1 MNPALSPI
9 AQRRLARIRQLS
21 EIEYPADL
29 PVVAR
34 REDLAQAIAKHQ
46 VIIVCGE
53 TGSGKT
59 TQLPKICLNLGRGVL
74 GVIGH
79 TQPRRVAARSVAAR
93 IAHELKSELGG
104 LVGYKVRFNDKV
116 SPDTCIKLMTDGILL
131 AEVHS
136 DPLLKNYDTLIID
149 EAHER
154 SLNIDF
160 LLGYLRQLLPRRPDL
175 KLIITSAT
183 LDAERFAKHFGG
195 VTIAPLSPSMAD
207 SPSSSMRAA
216 GTRHATPSPTLPRR
230 ERELSSGAHEVSPSP
245 AGGGIREGV
254 ALRASTAPVEG
265 TEKIKR
271 HAALPETLRAHAR
284 ELRTNAT
291 DAENLLWQLLR
302 RNQILDF
309 GFRRQHPLGSYI
321 LDFYCHEAKLAIE
334 LDGGQHAEDVQLK
347 HDEKRSEWLK
357 EQGITVLRF
366 WNNEVL
372 TNTEGVLQ
380 TVFDWLSA
388 HRPTS
393 KSSPSL
399 IPPPVG
405 EGLNPALCNTSPLS
419 HRGRAGVGELSIN
432 EAQSTSPQ
440 PAPILQVTGRTYPV
454 EIRYRPPQ
462 QNEEGDL
469 QDIPQAICGA
479 LDELSIGGLKGDVLV
494 FLPGEREIRDTAE
507 ALRKHQHKGI
517 EILPLFSR
525 LSIAEQDRVF
535 KPAAGYR
542 RVVLATN
549 VAETSLT
556 VPNIGYVIDS
566 GLARINR
573 YSVRQKVEQLRI
585 ENISRAA
592 ANQRAGRCGRVMS
605 GVCIRLYEEAD
616 FLQRPEFTDAE
627 IFRVSLA
634 TVILRLSALGLGEL
648 EAFPFIEP
656 PGSRAIADGYQLL
669 IELGAMAESVPPP
682 QPSPEGRGGLLSP
695 NNGMRTLPLPP
706 GEGWGGGSRVAKS
719 NSRQLTPLGHELAKL
734 PLDPKVARLLLAG
747 RQYHCLNEILI
758 IASAL
763 ALQDPRDRPAERR
776 EAADAAHQRFNDERS
791 DFLAYLKLWVWF
803 QEAVKHKKTN
813 KLWATECRDKFLSP
827 IRLREWHELHQ
838 QLHAQVSEMGMF
850 AAHSLDVSPSNTSSP
865 TLALPRWERG
875 LVKRSAGFSPSPA
888 GGGIRVGEHSVA
900 VKQVVVS
907 AQLATYE
914 QIHKAL
920 LTGLLGNIG
929 CKGVEREPY
938 YLGPRE
944 IKFFI
949 ASNSVLAKKGA
960 KWVVA
965 AEIVETTKLFAR
977 CVARIEPEW
986 LEEVGAHLIKRSYF
1000 DPHWEK
1006 KAAQVA
1012 AWERSTLHGLV
1023 INPKK
1028 RVHYGPMNPAES
1040 REVFIREA
1048 LVNGEFNTQAP
1059 FFTHNQKLIADIEA
1073 LEHKARR
1080 PDVLVDDEL
1089 IFAFYDAR
1097 IPAGIHNGAA
1107 FEHWR
1112 KEAEC
1117 EQPRLL
1123 YLKKDDL
1130 MRHEAAGITTE
1141 QFPPQLLM
1149 NKVSYAL
1156 AYNFAPGKSDDG
1168 VTLTVPQAL
1177 LNQVSAPRCEYL
1189 VPGILAEKIA
1199 QLVKSLPQK
1208 IRRHCVPVPEFAAA
1222 FCTAVQPSDT
1232 PLLPALART
1241 IREQKQLDVPLDAF
1255 RLEQL
1260 PAHLLMN
1267 FRVVDEH
1274 GRQLGMSRNF
1284 AQLRGEWAAKQ
1295 VVGSPTL
1302 THPPGGRELVKRSAG
1317 FSPSP
1322 PGVTSDLAGV
1332 SGQPSRMASSSIR
1345 GIRVGEQPDHE
1356 VKKHTTWDFA
1366 DFNPTRTEQRAGQTI
1381 TVFNALVDEGD
1392 AVSLQSFDT
1401 REEAQAAHRLGLRR
1415 LFMLALKEQVKYLE
1429 KNLPGLQA
1437 MAMQFRPFGSQ
1448 QDMQRQ
1454 ILAVTFDR
1462 CCLNEPWPE
1471 TEKEFAARCKE
1482 AKARLNL
1489 VAQEIARLV
1498 AAVLAEH
1505 HVLQKSLPQFKV
1517 HAQVQQDIR
1526 VQCDWLLGKE
1536 WVGRT
1541 PYERLQH
1548 LPRYLKAINIRLE
1561 KLRANPARDALSMS
1575 QIQPLQQQ
1583 WQRRLS
1589 AQQGENDARLDDFG
1603 WMMQELRVSLFAQEL
1618 KTPVIVSVKRLE
1630 KMLAEMNR

>member
-1 MNPALSPI
+1 MNAALSPL
-9 AQRRLARIRQLS
+9 AQRRLARIQQLS
-21 EIEYPADL
+21 VIEYPADL

-34 REDLAQAIAKHQ
+34 RKELAQAIEKHQ

-59 TQLPKICLNLGRGVL
+59 TQLPKICLSLGRGVL

-116 SPDTCIKLMTDGILL
+116 SPDTCVKLMTDGILL
-131 AEVHS
+131 AEIHH
-136 DPLLKNYDTLIID
+136 DPLLRNYDTIIID

-160 LLGYLRQLLPRRPDL
+160 LLGYLKQMLPRRPDL

-183 LDAERFAKHFGG
+183 LDAERFSRHF
-195 VTIAPLSPSMAD
+195 
-207 SPSSSMRAA
+207 
-216 GTRHATPSPTLPRR
+216 
-230 ERELSSGAHEVSPSP
+230 SGA
-245 AGGGIREGV
+245 
-254 ALRASTAPVEG
+254 PV
-265 TEKIKR
+265 
-271 HAALPETLRAHAR
+271 
-284 ELRTNAT
+284 
-291 DAENLLWQLLR
+291 
-302 RNQILDF
+302 
-309 GFRRQHPLGSYI
+309 
-321 LDFYCHEAKLAIE
+321 
-334 LDGGQHAEDVQLK
+334 
-347 HDEKRSEWLK
+347 
-357 EQGITVLRF
+357 
-366 WNNEVL
+366 
-372 TNTEGVLQ
+372 
-380 TVFDWLSA
+380 
-388 HRPTS
+388 
-393 KSSPSL
+393 
-399 IPPPVG
+399 
-405 EGLNPALCNTSPLS
+405 
-419 HRGRAGVGELSIN
+419 
-432 EAQSTSPQ
+432 
-440 PAPILQVTGRTYPV
+440 LQVTGRTYPV
-454 EIRYRPPQ
+454 EVRYRPPQ
-462 QNEEGDL
+462 QDEEGDM
-469 QDIPQAICGA
+469 QDVPQAICSA

-507 ALRKHQHKGI
+507 ALRKHQHKGL

-535 KPAAGYR
+535 KPASGLR

-585 ENISRAA
+585 ENIARAA

-616 FLQRPEFTDAE
+616 FLQRTEFADAE

-634 TVILRLSALGLGEL
+634 TVILRMSALGLGEV
-648 EAFPFIEP
+648 EEFPFIEP
-656 PGSRAIADGYQLL
+656 PGSRAITDGYQLL
-669 IELGAMAESVPPP
+669 QELNAIDDM
-682 QPSPEGRGGLLSP
+682 
-695 NNGMRTLPLPP
+695 
-706 GEGWGGGSRVAKS
+706 
-719 NSRQLTPLGHELAKL
+719 RQLTPLGHELAKL

-747 RQYHCLNEILI
+747 RQFQCLNEILI

-791 DFLAYLKLWVWF
+791 DFLAYIKLWAWF
-803 QEAVKHKKTN
+803 QDAVKHKKTN
-813 KLWATECRDKFLSP
+813 KLWATECREKFLSP
-827 IRLREWHELHQ
+827 LRLREWHELHQ
-838 QLHAQVSEMGMF
+838 QLHAQVSEMGMRF
-850 AAHSLDVSPSNTSSP
+850 N
-865 TLALPRWERG
+865 EQ
-875 LVKRSAGFSPSPA
+875 PA
-888 GGGIRVGEHSVA
+888 I
-900 VKQVVVS
+900 
-907 AQLATYE
+907 YE

-929 CKGVEREPY
+929 CKGVDREPY
-938 YLGPRE
+938 YLGARE

-1000 DPHWEK
+1000 DAHWEK

-1012 AWERSTLHGLV
+1012 AWERSTLHGLI

-1028 RVHYGPMNPAES
+1028 RVHYGPMNVAES
-1040 REVFIREA
+1040 REIFLREA
-1048 LVNGEFNTQAP
+1048 LVTGEFNTQAP
-1059 FFTHNQKLIADIEA
+1059 FFLHNQKLIADIEA

-1089 IFAFYDAR
+1089 IFAFYDER

-1112 KEAEC
+1112 KEAER
-1117 EQPRLL
+1117 EQPKLL

-1149 NKVSYAL
+1149 NNVSYAL
-1156 AYNFAPGKSDDG
+1156 AYNFAPGKNDDG

-1177 LNQVSAPRCEYL
+1177 LNQVSAARCEYL

-1208 IRRHCVPVPEFAAA
+1208 IRRNCVPVPEFAAE
-1222 FCTAVQPSDT
+1222 FCAAVKPSDT
-1232 PLLPALART
+1232 PLLQALARY

-1267 FRVVDEH
+1267 FRVMDEH

-1284 AQLRGEWAAKQ
+1284 AVLRGEWAISLTPTPLPEGEGLKARRNSNSL
-1295 VVGSPTL
+1295 SP
-1302 THPPGGRELVKRSAG
+1302 GER
-1317 FSPSP
+1317 
-1322 PGVTSDLAGV
+1322 AGV
-1332 SGQPSRMASSSIR
+1332 KEGLPR
-1345 GIRVGEQPDHE
+1345 
-1356 VKKHTTWDFA
+1356 HTSWDFG
-1366 DFNPTRTEQRAGQTI
+1366 DFKPTSTEPRAGQTV
-1381 TVFNALVDEGD
+1381 TVFNAQVDEGD

-1401 REEAQAAHRLGLRR
+1401 RDEAQAAHRLGLRR
-1415 LFMLALKEQVKYLE
+1415 MFMLALKEQVKFLE

-1437 MAMQFRPFGSQ
+1437 MSMQFLPFGSQ
-1448 QDMQRQ
+1448 QDLQRQ

-1462 CCLNEPWPE
+1462 CCLNEPLPE
-1471 TEKEFAARCKE
+1471 SEKEFAARSKD

-1498 AAVLAEH
+1498 GAVLAEH
-1505 HVLQKSLPQFKV
+1505 QVLQKALPAFKA
-1517 HAQVQQDIR
+1517 HSQVQQDIR
-1526 VQCDWLLGKE
+1526 QQCEWLLGKE
-1536 WVGRT
+1536 WVART
-1541 PYERLQH
+1541 PFERMQH
-1548 LPRYLKAINIRLE
+1548 MPRYLKAINVRLE
-1561 KLRANPARDALSMS
+1561 KLRTNPARDAQNMT
-1575 QIQPLQQQ
+1575 QMHPLQQQ

-1589 AQQGENDARLDDFG
+1589 AQHGELDARLEDFG
-1603 WMMQELRVSLFAQEL
+1603 WMMQELRVSLYAQEL

-1630 KMLAEMNR
+1630 KMLAGLSS

>member
-1 MNPALSPI
+1 MPQQYARDALKSRAMNAALPPS
-9 AQRRLARIRQLS
+9 AQRRLARIQQLS
-21 EIEYPADL
+21 AIEYPADL

-34 REDLAQAIAKHQ
+34 REELAEAIDKHQ

-59 TQLPKICLNLGRGVL
+59 TQLPKICLSLGRGVL
-74 GVIGH
+74 GCIGH

-93 IAHELKSELGG
+93 IAQELKSELGG

-116 SPDTCIKLMTDGILL
+116 SPDTCVKLMTDGILL
-131 AEVHS
+131 AEIHH
-136 DPLLKNYDTLIID
+136 DPLLRNYDTIIID

-160 LLGYLRQLLPRRPDL
+160 LLGYLRQMLPRRPDL

-183 LDAERFAKHFGG
+183 LDAERFSKHF
-195 VTIAPLSPSMAD
+195 
-207 SPSSSMRAA
+207 
-216 GTRHATPSPTLPRR
+216 
-230 ERELSSGAHEVSPSP
+230 SGA
-245 AGGGIREGV
+245 
-254 ALRASTAPVEG
+254 PV
-265 TEKIKR
+265 
-271 HAALPETLRAHAR
+271 
-284 ELRTNAT
+284 
-291 DAENLLWQLLR
+291 
-302 RNQILDF
+302 
-309 GFRRQHPLGSYI
+309 
-321 LDFYCHEAKLAIE
+321 
-334 LDGGQHAEDVQLK
+334 
-347 HDEKRSEWLK
+347 
-357 EQGITVLRF
+357 
-366 WNNEVL
+366 
-372 TNTEGVLQ
+372 
-380 TVFDWLSA
+380 
-388 HRPTS
+388 
-393 KSSPSL
+393 
-399 IPPPVG
+399 
-405 EGLNPALCNTSPLS
+405 
-419 HRGRAGVGELSIN
+419 
-432 EAQSTSPQ
+432 
-440 PAPILQVTGRTYPV
+440 LQVTGRTYPV
-454 EIRYRPPQ
+454 EVRYRPPQ

-469 QDIPQAICGA
+469 QDVAQAICSA
-479 LDELSIGGLKGDVLV
+479 LDELSIGGLRGDVLV
-494 FLPGEREIRDTAE
+494 FLPGEREIREAAE

-535 KPAAGYR
+535 KPASGMR

-585 ENISRAA
+585 ENVSRAA
-592 ANQRAGRCGRVMS
+592 SNQRAGRCGRVMS
-605 GVCIRLYEEAD
+605 GVCVRLYEEAD

-634 TVILRLSALGLGEL
+634 TVILRMSALGLGEV
-648 EAFPFIEP
+648 EDFPFIEP

-669 IELGAMAESVPPP
+669 QELNAIDD
-682 QPSPEGRGGLLSP
+682 R
-695 NNGMRTLPLPP
+695 
-706 GEGWGGGSRVAKS
+706 
-719 NSRQLTPLGHELAKL
+719 RQLTPLGQELAKL
-734 PLDPKVARLLLAG
+734 PLDPKIARLLLAG
-747 RQYHCLNEILI
+747 RQYQCLNEILI

-763 ALQDPRDRPAERR
+763 SLQDPRDRPAERR

-791 DFLAYLKLWVWF
+791 DFLAYIKLWAWF
-803 QEAVKHKKTN
+803 QDALKHKKTN
-813 KLWATECRDKFLSP
+813 KLWATECRDKFLSSL
-827 IRLREWHELHQ
+827 RLREWHELHQ
-838 QLHAQVSEMGMF
+838 QLHAQVSEMGMRF
-850 AAHSLDVSPSNTSSP
+850 N
-865 TLALPRWERG
+865 EQ
-875 LVKRSAGFSPSPA
+875 PA
-888 GGGIRVGEHSVA
+888 SF
-900 VKQVVVS
+900 
-907 AQLATYE
+907 E

-920 LTGLLGNIG
+920 LAGLLGNIG
-929 CKGVEREPY
+929 CKGVDREPY

-986 LEEVGAHLIKRSYF
+986 LEEVGAHLIKRHYY
-1000 DPHWEK
+1000 DAHWEK

-1012 AWERSTLHGLV
+1012 AWERSTLYGLV

-1028 RVHYGPMNPAES
+1028 RVHYGPMNVAES
-1040 REVFIREA
+1040 REIFIREA
-1048 LVNGEFNTQAP
+1048 LVTGEFNTQAP
-1059 FFTHNQKLIADIEA
+1059 FFAHNQKLIDDIEA

-1089 IFAFYDAR
+1089 IFAFYDTR

-1112 KEAEC
+1112 KEAER
-1117 EQPRLL
+1117 EQPKLL

-1130 MRHEAAGITTE
+1130 MRHEAAGITTD

-1149 NKVSYAL
+1149 NNVSYAL
-1156 AYNFAPGKSDDG
+1156 GYNFAPGKTDDG

-1177 LNQVSAPRCEYL
+1177 LNQVSAARCEYL

-1208 IRRHCVPVPEFAAA
+1208 IRRNCVPVPEFAAA
-1222 FCTAVQPSDT
+1222 FCSAVKPSDT
-1232 PLLPALART
+1232 PLLQALSRY

-1284 AQLRGEWAAKQ
+1284 AALRGEWAPKQTIAPVAAAKSVAPQ
-1295 VVGSPTL
+1295 AKSSGARYTDWSFGDFKAT
-1302 THPPGGRELVKRSAG
+1302 REES
-1317 FSPSP
+1317 
-1322 PGVTSDLAGV
+1322 
-1332 SGQPSRMASSSIR
+1332 
-1345 GIRVGEQPDHE
+1345 
-1356 VKKHTTWDFA
+1356 
-1366 DFNPTRTEQRAGQTI
+1366 RAGQTI

-1392 AVSLQSFDT
+1392 AVTLHSFDT
-1401 REEAQAAHRLGLRR
+1401 RDEAQAAHRLGLRR

-1437 MAMQFRPFGSQ
+1437 MAMQFLPFGSQ
-1448 QDMQRQ
+1448 QDLQRQ

-1462 CCLNEPWPE
+1462 CSLNEPLPE
-1471 TEKEFAARCKE
+1471 NEKEFAARCKD

-1498 AAVLAEH
+1498 GAVLAEYQ
-1505 HVLQKSLPQFKV
+1505 VLQKALPGLKA

-1526 VQCDWLLGKE
+1526 TQCDWLLGKE

-1541 PYERLQH
+1541 PFERMQH
-1548 LPRYLKAINIRLE
+1548 MPRYLKAINVRLE
-1561 KLRANPARDALSMS
+1561 KLRANPARDAQNMA
-1575 QIQPLQQQ
+1575 QMQPLLQV
-1583 WQRRLS
+1583 WQRKLS
-1589 AQQGENDARLDDFG
+1589 SLQGDVDARAEDFG
-1603 WMMQELRVSLFAQEL
+1603 WMMQELRVSLYAQEL

-1630 KMLAEMNR
+1630 KMLAGL

>member
-1 MNPALSPI
+1 MPGDFPHIPYRATSCAPTDRRLIRARDTRDPAGFFSCVHDAQQVKSRTMNAALSPP
-9 AQRRLARIRQLS
+9 AQRRLARVQQLS

-34 REDLAQAIAKHQ
+34 REELAQAIEKHQ
-46 VIIVCGE
+46 VVIVCGE

-59 TQLPKICLNLGRGVL
+59 TQLPKICLSLGRGVL

-79 TQPRRVAARSVAAR
+79 TQPRRVAARSVGAR
-93 IAHELKSELGG
+93 IAQELKSELGG

-131 AEVHS
+131 AEIHH
-136 DPLLKNYDTLIID
+136 DPQLRNYDTIIID

-160 LLGYLRQLLPRRPDL
+160 LLGYFRQLLPRRPDL

-183 LDAERFAKHFGG
+183 LDAERFSKHF
-195 VTIAPLSPSMAD
+195 SN
-207 SPSSSMRAA
+207 
-216 GTRHATPSPTLPRR
+216 
-230 ERELSSGAHEVSPSP
+230 
-245 AGGGIREGV
+245 
-254 ALRASTAPVEG
+254 APV
-265 TEKIKR
+265 
-271 HAALPETLRAHAR
+271 
-284 ELRTNAT
+284 
-291 DAENLLWQLLR
+291 
-302 RNQILDF
+302 
-309 GFRRQHPLGSYI
+309 
-321 LDFYCHEAKLAIE
+321 
-334 LDGGQHAEDVQLK
+334 
-347 HDEKRSEWLK
+347 
-357 EQGITVLRF
+357 
-366 WNNEVL
+366 
-372 TNTEGVLQ
+372 
-380 TVFDWLSA
+380 
-388 HRPTS
+388 
-393 KSSPSL
+393 
-399 IPPPVG
+399 
-405 EGLNPALCNTSPLS
+405 
-419 HRGRAGVGELSIN
+419 
-432 EAQSTSPQ
+432 
-440 PAPILQVTGRTYPV
+440 LQVSGRTWPV
-454 EIRYRPPQ
+454 EVRYRPPQ
-462 QNEEGDL
+462 QNEEGDTENV
-469 QDIPQAICGA
+469 PQAICSA

-535 KPAAGYR
+535 KPASGMR

-585 ENISRAA
+585 ENIARAA

-605 GVCIRLYEEAD
+605 GICIRLYEEAD
-616 FLQRPEFTDAE
+616 FQQRPEFADAE

-634 TVILRLSALGLGEL
+634 TVILRMSALGLGEV
-648 EAFPFIEP
+648 EEFPFIEP

-669 IELGAMAESVPPP
+669 QELNAIDD
-682 QPSPEGRGGLLSP
+682 
-695 NNGMRTLPLPP
+695 
-706 GEGWGGGSRVAKS
+706 K
-719 NSRQLTPLGHELAKL
+719 RQLTPLGHELAKL

-763 ALQDPRDRPAERR
+763 ALQDPRDRPSERR

-791 DFLAYLKLWVWF
+791 DFLAYIKLWAWF
-803 QEAVKHKKTN
+803 QDAIKHKKTN
-813 KLWATECRDKFLSP
+813 KLWANECREKFLSP
-827 IRLREWHELHQ
+827 LRLREWHELHQ
-838 QLHAQVSEMGMF
+838 QLHAQVSEMGLF
-850 AAHSLDVSPSNTSSP
+850 ASPPPCRGRAREGVEAQSPHNSTPPSTSSGQAKP
-865 TLALPRWERG
+865 TFPLQGERG
-875 LVKRSAGFSPSPA
+875 RAASGD
-888 GGGIRVGEHSVA
+888 A
-900 VKQVVVS
+900 VYQP
-907 AQLATYE
+907 ATYE

-929 CKGVEREPY
+929 TRSVSEPH

-944 IKFFI
+944 IKFFL

-1000 DPHWEK
+1000 DAHWEK
-1006 KAAQVA
+1006 KAGQVA
-1012 AWERSTLHGLV
+1012 AWERSTLYGLL

-1028 RVHYGPMNPAES
+1028 RVHYGPMNPEES

-1059 FFTHNQKLIADIEA
+1059 FFAHNQKLIADIEA

-1097 IPAGIHNGAA
+1097 IPAGMHNAAA

-1112 KEAEC
+1112 KEAER
-1117 EQPRLL
+1117 EQPKLL

-1141 QFPPQLLM
+1141 HFPPQLLM
-1149 NKVSYAL
+1149 NNVSYAL

-1177 LNQVSAPRCEYL
+1177 LNQVSAARCEYL

-1208 IRRHCVPVPEFAAA
+1208 LRRHCVPVPEFAAA
-1222 FCTAVQPSDT
+1222 FCAAIKPSDM
-1232 PLLPALART
+1232 PLLQALARY

-1284 AQLRGEWAAKQ
+1284 AQLRGEWA
-1295 VVGSPTL
+1295 PTL
-1302 THPPGGRELVKRSAG
+1302 NPLPNPKTGAVQPNTLSQRGRAGEGEESKR
-1317 FSPSP
+1317 
-1322 PGVTSDLAGV
+1322 
-1332 SGQPSRMASSSIR
+1332 
-1345 GIRVGEQPDHE
+1345 
-1356 VKKHTTWDFA
+1356 HTTWDFG

-1381 TVFNALVDEGD
+1381 TVFNALVDGGD

-1401 REEAQAAHRLGLRR
+1401 QDAAKAAHRLGLRR
-1415 LFMLALKEQVKYLE
+1415 LFQLALKEQVKYLE

-1437 MAMQFRPFGSQ
+1437 MSMQWMPFGSQ
-1448 QDMQRQ
+1448 QDLQRQ

-1462 CCLNEPWPE
+1462 CCLNDPLPE
-1471 TEKEFAARCKE
+1471 SEKAFAARCKD

-1489 VAQEIARLV
+1489 VAQEIARLTGG
-1498 AAVLAEH
+1498 VLAEFH
-1505 HVLQKSLPQFKV
+1505 ALQKSLPAFKA
-1517 HAQVQQDIR
+1517 HAQAQQDIR
-1526 VQCDWLLGKE
+1526 GQLESLLGKE
-1536 WVGRT
+1536 WIART
-1541 PYERLQH
+1541 PYERMQH
-1548 LPRYLKAINIRLE
+1548 MPRYLKAINVRLE
-1561 KLRANPARDALSMS
+1561 KLRANPARDAQNMA
-1575 QIQPLQQQ
+1575 QMNPLLQQ

-1589 AQQGENDARLDDFG
+1589 AQQGEPDARLEDFG
-1603 WMMQELRVSLFAQEL
+1603 WMLQELRVSLYAQEL

-1630 KMLAEMNR
+1630 KILAGLG

>member
-1 MNPALSPI
+1 MNAALPPL

-21 EIEYPADL
+21 AIEYPADL

-34 REDLAQAIAKHQ
+34 REELAQAIDKHQ
-46 VIIVCGE
+46 VVIVCGE

-59 TQLPKICLNLGRGVL
+59 TQLPKICLSLGRGVL

-79 TQPRRVAARSVAAR
+79 TQPRRVAARSVGAR

-116 SPDTCIKLMTDGILL
+116 SPDTCVKLMTDGILL
-131 AEVHS
+131 AEIHH
-136 DPLLKNYDTLIID
+136 DPLLKQYDTIIID

-183 LDAERFAKHFGG
+183 LDAERFSKHF
-195 VTIAPLSPSMAD
+195 AN
-207 SPSSSMRAA
+207 
-216 GTRHATPSPTLPRR
+216 
-230 ERELSSGAHEVSPSP
+230 
-245 AGGGIREGV
+245 
-254 ALRASTAPVEG
+254 APV
-265 TEKIKR
+265 
-271 HAALPETLRAHAR
+271 
-284 ELRTNAT
+284 
-291 DAENLLWQLLR
+291 
-302 RNQILDF
+302 
-309 GFRRQHPLGSYI
+309 
-321 LDFYCHEAKLAIE
+321 
-334 LDGGQHAEDVQLK
+334 
-347 HDEKRSEWLK
+347 
-357 EQGITVLRF
+357 
-366 WNNEVL
+366 
-372 TNTEGVLQ
+372 
-380 TVFDWLSA
+380 
-388 HRPTS
+388 
-393 KSSPSL
+393 
-399 IPPPVG
+399 
-405 EGLNPALCNTSPLS
+405 
-419 HRGRAGVGELSIN
+419 
-432 EAQSTSPQ
+432 
-440 PAPILQVTGRTYPV
+440 LQVSGRTYPV

-462 QNEEGDL
+462 QNEEGDT
-469 QDIPQAICGA
+469 QDVPQAVCSA

-535 KPAAGYR
+535 KPASGIR

-605 GVCIRLYEEAD
+605 GICIRLYEEAD

-634 TVILRLSALGLGEL
+634 TVILRMSALGLGEV
-648 EAFPFIEP
+648 EEFPFIEP

-669 IELGAMAESVPPP
+669 IELGAMAEGAPQP
-682 QPSPEGRGGLLSP
+682 QPSPGGRGG
-695 NNGMRTLPLPP
+695 R
-706 GEGWGGGSRVAKS
+706 A
-719 NSRQLTPLGHELAKL
+719 LTPLGHELAKL

-763 ALQDPRDRPAERR
+763 ALQDPRDRPSERR

-791 DFLAYLKLWVWF
+791 DFLAYLKLWAWF
-803 QEAVKHKKTN
+803 QDAIKHKKTN
-813 KLWATECRDKFLSP
+813 KLWANECREKFLSP
-827 IRLREWHELHQ
+827 LRLREWHELHQ
-838 QLHAQVSEMGMF
+838 QLHAQVSEMGMRF
-850 AAHSLDVSPSNTSSP
+850 NEQP
-865 TLALPRWERG
+865 
-875 LVKRSAGFSPSPA
+875 
-888 GGGIRVGEHSVA
+888 
-900 VKQVVVS
+900 
-907 AQLATYE
+907 ATYE

-929 CKGVEREPY
+929 CKGVDKEPY

-1006 KAAQVA
+1006 KAGQVA
-1012 AWERSTLHGLV
+1012 AWERSTLYGLL

-1028 RVHYGPMNPAES
+1028 RVYYGPMNPEES

-1059 FFTHNQKLIADIEA
+1059 FFAHNQKLIADIEA

-1089 IFAFYDAR
+1089 IFAFYDQR

-1112 KEAEC
+1112 KEAER
-1117 EQPRLL
+1117 EQPKLL

-1130 MRHEAAGITTE
+1130 MRHEASGITTE

-1149 NKVSYAL
+1149 NNVSYAL

-1177 LNQVSAPRCEYL
+1177 LNQVSAARCEYL
-1189 VPGILAEKIA
+1189 VPGILAEKVA

-1208 IRRHCVPVPEFAAA
+1208 LRRHCVPVPEFAAE
-1222 FCTAVQPSDT
+1222 FCASVKPSDT
-1232 PLLPALART
+1232 PLLQALARY

-1260 PAHLLMN
+1260 PAHQLMN

-1284 AQLRGEWAAKQ
+1284 TQLRGEWAPRQAVAPAPAAAKSAAPQ
-1295 VVGSPTL
+1295 QKN
-1302 THPPGGRELVKRSAG
+1302 GGERYTEWKFG
-1317 FSPSP
+1317 
-1322 PGVTSDLAGV
+1322 
-1332 SGQPSRMASSSIR
+1332 
-1345 GIRVGEQPDHE
+1345 
-1356 VKKHTTWDFA
+1356 DFR
-1366 DFNPTRTEQRAGQTI
+1366 PTREEARAGQTV

-1392 AVSLQSFDT
+1392 AVTLQSFDT
-1401 REEAQAAHRLGLRR
+1401 QDVARAAHRLGLRR

-1429 KNLPGLQA
+1429 KNLPGMQA
-1437 MAMQFRPFGSQ
+1437 MAMQFLPFGSQ
-1448 QDMQRQ
+1448 QDLQRQ

-1462 CCLNEPWPE
+1462 CCLNDPWPE
-1471 TEKEFAARCKE
+1471 SEKEFAARCKD

-1498 AAVLAEH
+1498 GAVLTEY
-1505 HVLQKSLPQFKV
+1505 HVLQKALPGFKAQ
-1517 HAQVQQDIR
+1517 AQVQQDIR
-1526 VQCDWLLGKE
+1526 SQCERLLGKD
-1536 WVGRT
+1536 WIART
-1541 PYERLQH
+1541 PYERMQH
-1548 LPRYLKAINIRLE
+1548 MPRYLKAINVRLE
-1561 KLRANPARDALSMS
+1561 KLRANPARDAQNMAQLN
-1575 QIQPLQQQ
+1575 PLLQQ
-1583 WQRRLS
+1583 WQRKLS
-1589 AQQGENDARLDDFG
+1589 AQHGEVDARLEDFG
-1603 WMMQELRVSLFAQEL
+1603 WMLQELRVSLFAQEL

-1630 KMLAEMNR
+1630 KMLAGLSG